1 MPARLVLLVVAASA
15 LAACGKQ
22 GDLQRPGPLLGQ
34 ARPVFQSD
42 LERGSPDE
50 TSTAENERE
59 DREAGLPTPDEDVRP
74 RDADV
79 EVQPAAPV
87 NIPPTISR

>member
-1 MPARLVLLVVAASA
+1 MSARLVLLVIAAAA
-15 LAACGKQ
+15 LTACGKQ
-22 GDLQRPGPLLGQ
+22 GDLQRPDPLFGQ

-50 TSTAENERE
+50 TSTAENEQE
-59 DREAGLPTPDEDVRP
+59 DREAGLPSPNEDTRP

-87 NIPPTISR
+87 NIPPTAK